1 MALKGQHYRWFHG
14 GLYPL

>member
-1 MALKGQHYRWFHG
+1 MALKGQHYWWFHG